1 MAWVLCTPFSRP
13 AVCTPAT
20 KTEHCRNHQQPK
32 GLPLNRVSSQ
42 IAARPVRMV
51 ISNSVIRGICS
62 VNRELLKPS
71 RHRCGPDYSCP
82 IIFSTI
88 HITIS
93 GYWVGPDMEDGWG
106 YVEASVNQVSAC

>member
-42 IAARPVRMV
+42 IAARPDTLRQT
-51 ISNSVIRGICS
+51 SKLSS
-62 VNRELLKPS
+62 E
-71 RHRCGPDYSCP
+71 
-82 IIFSTI
+82 
-88 HITIS
+88 
-93 GYWVGPDMEDGWG
+93 VGMPL
-106 YVEASVNQVSAC
+106 NFH

>member
-1 MAWVLCTPFSRP
+1 MAWVICTPFSRP

-20 KTEHCRNHQQPK
+20 KTEQFRNHQRPK
-32 GLPLNRVSSQ
+32 GLPLNRVSSET
-42 IAARPVRMV
+42 AARPAVRMV
-51 ISNSVIRGICS
+51 IFNSVISS

-71 RHRCGPDYSCP
+71 RHPCGPDYICP

-93 GYWVGPDMEDGWG
+93 GYWVGPDIEDGWG
-106 YVEASVNQVSAC
+106 YVEASVNQVSVC